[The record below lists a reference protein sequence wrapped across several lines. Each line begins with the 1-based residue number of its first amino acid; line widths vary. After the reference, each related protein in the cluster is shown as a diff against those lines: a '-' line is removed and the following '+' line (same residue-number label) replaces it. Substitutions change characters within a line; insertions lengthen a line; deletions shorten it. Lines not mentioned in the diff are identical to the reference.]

1 MATSKLNPPAAGSN
15 VPTFKYNPST
25 PTINPLAAMPPN
37 QFNPLAQGQG
47 GARPPTAQT
56 PQLLPSGAQTQP
68 SQIMNA
74 PQMSS
79 GFPPAALSPSQLMNA
94 PQMPGGSP
102 ALNSVNPSNNGPN
115 PSQIINAPQMP
126 GGNPP
131 SPLNLGN
138 PQGGYGQTQSVPS
151 VPSQPAPQS
160 VEQQALGG
168 GGNAQQ
174 VQNFMQALQ
183 GVGAGSNNTFQN
195 APANNPQTQTAAPLY
210 ANPSQQPSN
219 ASTNNNV
226 QGYYNNGTG
235 NMQQSSSNNWNAG
248 GQVSQGQMNGNSNV
262 NVGQQN
268 MNNNVSTASNSAS
281 GWQPN
286 NVQPQQSSSPSPSQ
300 LNGQQAFSGVTNNP
314 LAQPQIG
321 QGGSNG
327 GYRPPGGF
335 PQTTQVNGQQAF
347 AGASAANNILGNMNQ
362 NNTQSQGG
370 AFGGAQIQR
379 PQLTPSQLGSQVNSG
394 TAQLGSLV
402 SDEKAKTNIMPAN
415 NLNEF
420 LSHLTANSYTYKNK
434 EHGEGTFVSPM
445 AQDLEKSK
453 LGKTMVETRPDG
465 LKQVNYGRGF
475 GIITAAQALMH
486 QRLSNIEKALKI
498 KG

>member
-1 MATSKLNPPAAGSN
+1 
-15 VPTFKYNPST
+15 
-25 PTINPLAAMPPN
+25 
-37 QFNPLAQGQG
+37 
-47 GARPPTAQT
+47 
-56 PQLLPSGAQTQP
+56 
-68 SQIMNA
+68 
-74 PQMSS
+74 
-79 GFPPAALSPSQLMNA
+79 
-94 PQMPGGSP
+94 
-102 ALNSVNPSNNGPN
+102 
-115 PSQIINAPQMP
+115 
-126 GGNPP
+126 
-131 SPLNLGN
+131 
-138 PQGGYGQTQSVPS
+138 
-151 VPSQPAPQS
+151 
-160 VEQQALGG
+160 
-168 GGNAQQ
+168 
-174 VQNFMQALQ
+174 MQALQ

-286 NVQPQQSSSPSPSQ
+286 NVQPQQSSSSSSVPSPSQ
-300 LNGQQAFSGVTNNP
+300 LNANSQFAGAGAWTNP
-314 LAQPQIG
+314 LAQPQMA

-335 PQTTQVNGQQAF
+335 IQTTPSQLVNGQQAF

-362 NNTQSQGG
+362 NTSSSSQQVNPQQMMNSNNQQMMNSGVNNVMQNNNTQSQGG

-434 EHGEGTFVSPM
+434 EHGEGTFFSPM

-465 LKQVNYGRGF
+465 LKQINYGRGF